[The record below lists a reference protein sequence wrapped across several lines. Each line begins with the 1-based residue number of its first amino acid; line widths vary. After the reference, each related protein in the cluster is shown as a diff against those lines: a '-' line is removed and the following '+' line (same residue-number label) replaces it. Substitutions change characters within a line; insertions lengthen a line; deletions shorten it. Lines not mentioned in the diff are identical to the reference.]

1 MEASAPDVVST
12 AAAGEASEPDVVST
26 AATGEA
32 SEPAAPLLPAA
43 VRSEEDEAILQA
55 AVHSTAAAGKVLS
68 VAAAGEVHSAAA
80 AGEARSEA
88 DVAVLLPAVAH
99 SEVDAQAEAVPAEDS
114 AAVDAQVEDTAEDVA
129 EEDNCLLITQPISLT
144 MNQQA
149 PSSAGREM
157 FSAITK
163 KAHLDSQKA

>member
-1 MEASAPDVVST
+1 MA
-12 AAAGEASEPDVVST
+12 ASEPDVVST
-26 AATGEA
+26 AAAGEA

-43 VRSEEDEAILQA
+43 VRSEANAAIPQA
-55 AVHSTAAAGKVLS
+55 AVHSAAAAAGEAHSAV
-68 VAAAGEVHSAAA
+68 AAGEVHSAAA
-80 AGEARSEA
+80 AGETRSEA

-114 AAVDAQVEDTAEDVA
+114 AAVDALAEDVA

-144 MNQQA
+144 MNQQV
-149 PSSAGREM
+149 PSSVGREM

-163 KAHLDSQKA
+163 KLILTAKKHNNSSSQQPKHTS

>member
-1 MEASAPDVVST
+1 MEASELDVVST
-12 AAAGEASEPDVVST
+12 AAAGEAS
-26 AATGEA
+26 A
-32 SEPAAPLLPAA
+32 PAAPLLPAA
-43 VRSEEDEAILQA
+43 VRSEEDEAILPA
-55 AVHSTAAAGKVLS
+55 AVHSAAAAAGEALSVVAAGEVHS
-68 VAAAGEVHSAAA
+68 VAAAGEVHSEAA

-88 DVAVLLPAVAH
+88 DAAVLLPAVAH

-163 KAHLDSQKA
+163 NAHLDNQNA

>member
-1 MEASAPDVVST
+1 MA
-12 AAAGEASEPDVVST
+12 ASEPDVVST
-26 AATGEA
+26 AAAGEA

-43 VRSEEDEAILQA
+43 VRSEANAAIPQA
-55 AVHSTAAAGKVLS
+55 AVHSAAAAAGEAHSAV
-68 VAAAGEVHSAAA
+68 AAGEVHSAAA
-80 AGEARSEA
+80 AGETRSEA

-114 AAVDAQVEDTAEDVA
+114 AAEDAQVEDTAEDVA

-144 MNQQA
+144 MNQQV
-149 PSSAGREM
+149 PSSVGREM

-163 KAHLDSQKA
+163 KLILTAKKHNNSSSQQPKHTS

>member
-1 MEASAPDVVST
+1 MEASELDVVST
-12 AAAGEASEPDVVST
+12 AAAGEAS
-26 AATGEA
+26 A
-32 SEPAAPLLPAA
+32 PAAPLLPAA
-43 VRSEEDEAILQA
+43 VRSEEDEAILPA
-55 AVHSTAAAGKVLS
+55 AVHSAA
-68 VAAAGEVHSAAA
+68 AAAGEVHSEAAAGEARSEAA

-114 AAVDAQVEDTAEDVA
+114 VAVDAQVEDTVEDVA

-163 KAHLDSQKA
+163 KLILTAKKA

>member
-1 MEASAPDVVST
+1 MAASEPDVVST
-12 AAAGEASEPDVVST
+12 AAAGEAS
-26 AATGEA
+26 A
-32 SEPAAPLLPAA
+32 PAAPLLPAA

-55 AVHSTAAAGKVLS
+55 AVHSAA
-68 VAAAGEVHSAAA
+68 AAAGEVHSEAAAGEARSEAA

-114 AAVDAQVEDTAEDVA
+114 VAVDAQVEDTVEDVA

-163 KAHLDSQKA
+163 KLILTAKKA

>member
-1 MEASAPDVVST
+1 MA
-12 AAAGEASEPDVVST
+12 ASEPDVVST

-32 SEPAAPLLPAA
+32 SAPAAPLLPAA
-43 VRSEEDEAILQA
+43 VRSEEDAAILQA
-55 AVHSTAAAGKVLS
+55 AVHSAAAAAGEALSEAAAREVHS
-68 VAAAGEVHSAAA
+68 VAAAGEAHSV
-80 AGEARSEA
+80 A
-88 DVAVLLPAVAH
+88 DAAVLLPAVAR

-129 EEDNCLLITQPISLT
+129 EEDDCLLITQPISLT
-144 MNQQA
+144 MNQQVL
-149 PSSAGREM
+149 SSVGREM

>member
-114 AAVDAQVEDTAEDVA
+114 AAVDVA

-149 PSSAGREM
+149 PSSVGREM